1 MPVNGI
7 IAEYNPFH
15 NGHKYQLEES
25 RRRTKA
31 DYTVVVMSGNFV
43 QRGAPALLDKH
54 RRAEMAL
61 RGGAD
66 LVLELPGLYAVS
78 SAESFALGAVSLL
91 DRLGVVTHLCF
102 GSECG
107 EIGLLRQLAEYLSE
121 EPEEYRAAL
130 KSLLK
135 LGYSYPNARARA
147 VRECSSFGEECGELL
162 SSPNNIL
169 GIDYIRALLNRQSKI
184 IPVTV
189 KRQGQGYHGRLCDI
203 ARPEEPVSALA
214 IRESLY
220 SGKETGQAVS
230 HMPEEAGRI
239 LSAYL
244 DGAKPVCANDFSS
257 ILYYK
262 LLTEREYG
270 YEKYLDVS
278 PNLSDRI
285 RNRLDKFTGFEAFCD
300 LLKTKEMT
308 YTRISRC
315 LLHILLGIE
324 KEHFELGK
332 TLDYISY
339 ARVLGF
345 RRSAA
350 PLLGAVKKHSGI
362 PLITKLADA
371 KKSLSESSDRL
382 LRQEIL
388 SDEIYHGIVA
398 GLSGKPAANEF
409 TTPLV
414 IV

>member
-25 RRRTKA
+25 LRRTKA
-31 DYTVVVMSGNFV
+31 DYTIVVMSGNFV

-66 LVLELPGLYAVS
+66 LVLELPNLYAVS
-78 SAESFALGAVSLL
+78 SAEYFALGAVSLL
-91 DRLGVVTHLCF
+91 DKLGVVTHLCF

-107 EIGLLRQLAEYLSE
+107 EIDHLRKIAEYLLQ
-121 EPEEYRAAL
+121 EPEKYRAAL
-130 KSLLK
+130 KTFLK
-135 LGYSYPNARARA
+135 LGFSYPNARSQA
-147 VRECSSFGEECGELL
+147 VAECNPFGKKCEELL

-169 GIDYIRALLNRQSKI
+169 GIDYIKALLNRQSEI

-189 KRQGQGYHGRLCDI
+189 KRQGHGYHDRLCGISHPGDL
-203 ARPEEPVSALA
+203 VSALA

-220 SGKETGQAVS
+220 SGRETRQSIS
-230 HMPEEAGRI
+230 HMPGEAGQI
-239 LSAYL
+239 LAAYL
-244 DGAKPVCANDFSS
+244 DGAKPVRANDFSS
-257 ILYYK
+257 VLYYK

-270 YEKYLDVS
+270 YEKYLDLS
-278 PNLSDRI
+278 ANLSDRI
-285 RNRLDKFTGFEAFCD
+285 RNLLDKYTGFEDFCD
-300 LLKTKEMT
+300 LLKTKDMT

-324 KEHFELGK
+324 KEHLELGK
-332 TLDYISY
+332 ALDYISY

-345 RRSAA
+345 RRSAI
-350 PLLGAVKKHSGI
+350 PLLGAIKKHSGI
-362 PLITKLADA
+362 PLITKLSAA
-371 KKSLSESSDRL
+371 KKGLSEDSNRL
-382 LRQEIL
+382 LRQDIL
-388 SDEIYHGIVA
+388 ADEIYHGIVA
-398 GLSGKPAANEF
+398 GQSGKPAANEF
-409 TTPLV
+409 TKPLV